1 MNIILASASP
11 RRKQLLE
18 ILGIDFDIIVSDV
31 DETII
36 DESDPEQVV
45 KELAYKKAIAILDKI
60 DKPSLIIAADT
71 LVVGENILGKPKD
84 EEDAIQMLMSLSDK
98 LHRVMTG
105 IAIIDSQSN
114 KVITHCETTNVF
126 FRKLTIGDIR
136 GYLNTGEHMDKAGSY
151 GIQGKAALFVRKIE
165 GDYNN
170 VVGLPIFIL
179 GELLR
184 KHFNLHLI

>member
-84 EEDAIQMLMSLSDK
+84 EDDAIQMLMSLSDK
-98 LHRVMTG
+98 SHRVMTG